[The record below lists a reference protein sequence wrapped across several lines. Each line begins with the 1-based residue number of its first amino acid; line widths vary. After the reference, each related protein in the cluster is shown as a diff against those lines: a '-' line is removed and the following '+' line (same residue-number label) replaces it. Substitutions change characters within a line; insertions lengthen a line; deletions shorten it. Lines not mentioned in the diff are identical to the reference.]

1 MSYNIGQ
8 LRSTSIENFITPVT
22 LGAPTEFERSS
33 NISGDGTIFK
43 DIEIQVS
50 GKLLNQNNYYFYFQ
64 IKKRLD
70 SQQNVILKLRKNQ
83 SQLSQASYQT
93 IKTVSLDN
101 DNSDYIRFQALISPN
116 ADYDYIILELDRVL
130 IDYQKNEV
138 SSTSTAK
145 GRILQVGELS
155 LFKIQNL
162 VSGYLNQTYPTLKS
176 LTKVGIQGRSGL
188 LMCINGE
195 QIRIGKSGVYEIN
208 NGMKINSLG
217 FIPTQNDFF
226 LVDFEY

>member
-1 MSYNIGQ
+1 M
-8 LRSTSIENFITPVT
+8 
-22 LGAPTEFERSS
+22 
-33 NISGDGTIFK
+33 
-43 DIEIQVS
+43 
-50 GKLLNQNNYYFYFQ
+50 
-64 IKKRLD
+64 
-70 SQQNVILKLRKNQ
+70 
-83 SQLSQASYQT
+83 
-93 IKTVSLDN
+93 
-101 DNSDYIRFQALISPN
+101 ISPN
-116 ADYDYIILELDRVL
+116 ADYGYIILELDRVL

-188 LMCINGE
+188 LMCINRE

-208 NGMKINSLG
+208 NGMKISSLG

>member
-22 LGAPTEFERSS
+22 LGTPTEFERSS

-208 NGMKINSLG
+208 NGMKISSLG